1 MAECSFARCQ
11 QERRAI
17 RKELQRWTK
26 NMVYILGLERVA
38 EELMGRRKWKL
49 YQDALVPKR
58 TEAER
63 SSDEESMPATDPPP
77 ALKIKTIEQI
87 NAPEDDRPKLEPET
101 EAEPEKTRRPETIL
115 ESLIKRPATQ
125 PKLEVPEEPAD
136 WKPPDKCYFCVDGER
151 GETAAVDGRQAGGA
165 TSPASESDSSSVS
178 GAKSPGAAPPLLQ
191 HLLQLQLQAQNP
203 QAIAQVSW
211 EHLQSLLE
219 ANNSMGAKNQGT
231 SPLLQHLLQLQLQD
245 PTPQNIA
252 QFQQMI
258 AALAALGTGLVPPAL
273 SQVWLMQRL
282 AQSRPPVDRPPEGG
296 DKAPT
301 SSSPTLLEQ
310 PLDLSAKSTS
320 STSGTPPPDSK
331 IVDNRLKRAVIENA
345 SNSINRRTYTD
356 DELQSAIR
364 DIQSGR
370 LGTRRAAAVYGIPR
384 STLRNKVNKYGL
396 NVDQHDSE
404 PDSDSERP
412 ESPPVILKIPN
423 YRPDEKSPSPATPAT
438 TPVTPITPIIPPPQP
453 PINPQ
458 PHLPTF
464 FADPP
469 ANQHL
474 FTSINDVIVRS
485 ISQKFQQLPDR
496 PPQTDMPFMRAPER
510 HVSVIKTQQEN
521 QRNYPTPSNSR
532 ATTNNNGQPAPGGK
546 GTRPKRGKYRN
557 YDRDSL
563 VEAVKAVQR
572 GEMSVHRAGSYYG
585 VPHSTLEYKVKER
598 HLMRPRKREPKPPQ
612 DIKPQPPK
620 PPPPKPP
627 TKSFTNGM
635 NGPET
640 PGYPTGYPFW
650 PNPGFAPPPATD
662 LYASHMMR
670 RLREE
675 APPPA
680 NGSFL
685 EGIIRS
691 SLERPGAALL
701 QRLTAEPRPPMV
713 SSGDAPSLLRRLAG
727 SPLSEDGPPARR
739 ARVDSSDRQL
749 AAEMREAV
757 QRLRADKLQ
766 KPRNGGPS
774 PPPPAAPS
782 PPPPAAPPDRA

>member
-165 TSPASESDSSSVS
+165 T
-178 GAKSPGAAPPLLQ
+178 
-191 HLLQLQLQAQNP
+191 
-203 QAIAQVSW
+203 
-211 EHLQSLLE
+211 
-219 ANNSMGAKNQGT
+219 
-231 SPLLQHLLQLQLQD
+231 
-245 PTPQNIA
+245 
-252 QFQQMI
+252 FQQMI

>member
-49 YQDALVPKR
+49 YQDALIPKR
-58 TEAER
+58 GDAQ
-63 SSDEESMPATDPPP
+63 SSDEDSMPSTDPPP

-87 NAPEDDRPKLEPET
+87 NEDER
-101 EAEPEKTRRPETIL
+101 PEKRPETIL

-125 PKLEVPEEPAD
+125 PKVEVDEPTD
-136 WKPPDKCYFCVDGER
+136 WKPPDKCYFCVDGDGKGER
-151 GETAAVDGRQAGGA
+151 DKDKEREREERPAGGA
-165 TSPASESDSSSVS
+165 SSPASESDSSSVS
-178 GAKSPGAAPPLLQ
+178 GAKSPAAPPLLH
-191 HLLQLQLQAQNP
+191 HLLQMQLQAQTP
-203 QAIAQVSW
+203 QA
-211 EHLQSLLE
+211 
-219 ANNSMGAKNQGT
+219 
-231 SPLLQHLLQLQLQD
+231 
-245 PTPQNIA
+245 IA
-252 QFQQMI
+252 QFQQMA
-258 AALAALGTGLVPPAL
+258 AALATLGSGLMPPAL
-273 SQVWLMQRL
+273 TQLMLLQRL
-282 AQSRPPVDRPPEGG
+282 AHRQQADRLPES
-296 DKAPT
+296 DKAPPP
-301 SSSPTLLEQ
+301 SSPTLAEQ

-331 IVDNRLKRAVIENA
+331 ILDNRLKRTAIESA
-345 SNSINRRTYTD
+345 GNSQRRTYTE
-356 DELQSAIR
+356 DELQSALR

-384 STLRNKVNKYGL
+384 STLRNKVNKFGL
-396 NVDQHDSE
+396 NPDPHDSD
-404 PDSDSERP
+404 PDSDPERSD
-412 ESPPVILKIPN
+412 SPPSVILKIPTFPP
-423 YRPDEKSPSPATPAT
+423 PDENSPSPASVT
-438 TPVTPITPIIPPPQP
+438 TPVTPITPMIPPPQP
-453 PINPQ
+453 PVNPP
-458 PHLPTF
+458 PHLPAF

-469 ANQHL
+469 NQL

-485 ISQKFQQLPDR
+485 ISQKFQHPDR
-496 PPQTDMPFMRAPER
+496 PPQANDLQHFMRAPER
-510 HVSVIKTQQEN
+510 HVSVIKTPPEN
-521 QRNYPTPSNSR
+521 QRNYSAPSNSR
-532 ATTNNNGQPAPGGK
+532 AQSNNNGQPATGGK

-598 HLMRPRKREPKPPQ
+598 HLMRPRKREPKPQQ

-620 PPPPKPP
+620 PQPPKPP
-627 TKSFTNGM
+627 TKPFSNGL

-640 PGYPTGYPFW
+640 SGYPPSYPFW
-650 PNPGFAPPPATD
+650 PNAGFPPPSPD

-691 SLERPGAALL
+691 SLERPRAALL
-701 QRLTAEPRPPMV
+701 QQLTAEPRPPMP
-713 SSGDAPSLLRRLAG
+713 SAEAPSLLRRLAG
-727 SPLSEDGPPARR
+727 SPADDGPPARR
-739 ARVDSSDRQL
+739 PRMDNADL
-749 AAEMREAV
+749 AADIRDTV
-757 QRLRADKLQ
+757 QRLRADKLR
-766 KPRNGGPS
+766 PRNGTPTPPGAAS
-774 PPPPAAPS
+774 PPHAPPLAA
-782 PPPPAAPPDRA
+782 PPAAPPDRA

>member
-63 SSDEESMPATDPPP
+63 SSDEESMPARPPP

-87 NAPEDDRPKLEPET
+87 NAPEDERPKAEPET
-101 EAEPEKTRRPETIL
+101 EQEPEKTRRPETIL

-151 GETAAVDGRQAGGA
+151 GEGAAAEGRQAGGA

-178 GAKSPGAAPPLLQ
+178 GAKSPGAPPLLQ
-191 HLLQLQLQAQNP
+191 HLLQLQLQTQSP

-211 EHLQSLLE
+211 EHLQSLAE
-219 ANNSMGAKNQGT
+219 PNSMGAKSPGA
-231 SPLLQHLLQLQLQD
+231 SPLLQHLLQLQLQER
-245 PTPQNIA
+245 TPQNIA
-252 QFQQMI
+252 QLQQMI

-282 AQSRPPVDRPPEGG
+282 AQNRPQADRLPDVG
-296 DKAPT
+296 DKAPAP
-301 SSSPTLLEQ
+301 SSPTLLEQ

-331 IVDNRLKRAVIENA
+331 ILDNRLKRAGIESA
-345 SNSINRRTYTD
+345 GNSVTRRTYTD
-356 DELQSAIR
+356 DELQLAIR

-423 YRPDEKSPSPATPAT
+423 YRPDEKSPSPATPVT

-453 PINPQ
+453 PLNPQ

-464 FADPP
+464 FTDPP
-469 ANQHL
+469 TNQHI

-496 PPQTDMPFMRAPER
+496 PPQTSDLPFMRAPER
-510 HVSVIKTQQEN
+510 HVSVIKTQPEN

-532 ATTNNNGQPAPGGK
+532 ATTNNNGQPAAGGK

-640 PGYPTGYPFW
+640 AGYPTGYPYW
-650 PNPGFAPPPATD
+650 PNPGFPPPPATD

-701 QRLTAEPRPPMV
+701 QRLTAEPRAPLQT
-713 SSGDAPSLLRRLAG
+713 SGEAPSLLRRLAG
-727 SPLSEDGPPARR
+727 SPAEDGPPARR
-739 ARVDSSDRQL
+739 PRIDSSDRQL

-766 KPRNGGPS
+766 KPRNGAPS
-774 PPPPAAPS
+774 PRGGAPS

>member
-49 YQDALVPKR
+49 CQDALIPKR
-58 TEAER
+58 SEPEA
-63 SSDEESMPATDPPP
+63 SSDESMPGTDPPP

-87 NAPEDDRPKLEPET
+87 NAPE
-101 EAEPEKTRRPETIL
+101 AEEKSQPSRPETIL

-125 PKLEVPEEPAD
+125 PKLELPEPTD

-151 GETAAVDGRQAGGA
+151 GEPVPEGGQGGA

-178 GAKSPGAAPPLLQ
+178 GAKSPAAAPPLLQ
-191 HLLQLQLQAQNP
+191 HLLQLQLQAQSP
-203 QAIAQVSW
+203 QAV
-211 EHLQSLLE
+211 
-219 ANNSMGAKNQGT
+219 
-231 SPLLQHLLQLQLQD
+231 
-245 PTPQNIA
+245 A
-252 QFQQMI
+252 QFQQMV
-258 AALAALGTGLVPPAL
+258 AALATLGTGLVPPAVL

-282 AQSRPPVDRPPEGG
+282 AQNRHAVDRLPEAGEKPAPP
-296 DKAPT
+296 
-301 SSSPTLLEQ
+301 SPTLAEQ

-320 STSGTPPPDSK
+320 STSGTPPPDAKTLDSRMK
-331 IVDNRLKRAVIENA
+331 RSAVDA
-345 SNSINRRTYTD
+345 SNSVARRAYTD
-356 DELQSAIR
+356 DELQSALR
-364 DIQSGR
+364 DIQSGK
-370 LGTRRAAAVYGIPR
+370 LGTRRAAVVYGIPR
-384 STLRNKVNKYGL
+384 STLRNKVNKFGL
-396 NVDQHDSE
+396 STEQHDSE
-404 PDSDSERP
+404 VDSDTERP
-412 ESPPVILKIPN
+412 ESPPSVILKIPTFPP
-423 YRPDEKSPSPATPAT
+423 PDDKSPSPATPVT

-453 PINPQ
+453 PLNPSA
-458 PHLPTF
+458 HLPAF

-469 ANQHL
+469 TNQHL

-496 PPQTDMPFMRAPER
+496 PPQPSDLQYMRAPDR
-510 HVSVIKTQQEN
+510 HVSVIKTPPDN
-521 QRNYPTPSNSR
+521 QRNYQMPSNSK
-532 ATTNNNGQPAPGGK
+532 ATNNGQPATGGK

-598 HLMRPRKREPKPPQ
+598 HLMRPRKREPKPQQ
-612 DIKPQPPK
+612 DPK
-620 PPPPKPP
+620 PPPKPQPKVPPP
-627 TKSFTNGM
+627 TKPFSNGM

-640 PGYPTGYPFW
+640 PAYPTGYPFW
-650 PNPGFAPPPATD
+650 AGAGFPPPSPD

-691 SLERPGAALL
+691 SLERPGAALMH
-701 QRLTAEPRPPMV
+701 RLTEQRPLAPQ
-713 SSGDAPSLLRRLAG
+713 DAPSLLRRLTG
-727 SPLSEDGPPARR
+727 EPDEPPARR
-739 ARVDSSDRQL
+739 PRLDSSDRQL

-757 QRLRADKLQ
+757 QRLRADKLR
-766 KPRNGGPS
+766 PRNGTPTPPAPVS
-774 PPPPAAPS
+774 PPPAPASAPN
-782 PPPPAAPPDRA
+782 DRA